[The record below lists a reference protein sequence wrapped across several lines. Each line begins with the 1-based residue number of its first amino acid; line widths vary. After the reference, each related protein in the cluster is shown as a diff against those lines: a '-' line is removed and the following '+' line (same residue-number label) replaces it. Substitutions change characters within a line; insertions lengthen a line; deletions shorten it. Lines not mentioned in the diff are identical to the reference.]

1 MDVRMDHAGYAR
13 TGSISHSYFLKSDT
27 AAWARSHQWEQSYS
41 DWLTENAD
49 SIARMTVKTAPWAK
63 TSSWAEP
70 YLQQAEAQGLISV
83 CIYGTDMTQS
93 MTRFEFASTVMR
105 IYEAA
110 GGAPVTITARFSDTN
125 DADIQSAATLGIVN
139 GTGNGSFS
147 PRGLLTRE
155 QAVTM
160 LGRAYALFRDVP
172 ADGAE
177 LPYSDAAQIADYARQ
192 PVALLTGLGVLSGSG
207 DGMLH
212 PQSKLTR
219 EQALKLAVELL
230 AALNG

>member
-1 MDVRMDHAGYAR
+1 
-13 TGSISHSYFLKSDT
+13 
-27 AAWARSHQWEQSYS
+27 
-41 DWLTENAD
+41 
-49 SIARMTVKTAPWAK
+49 
-63 TSSWAEP
+63 
-70 YLQQAEAQGLISV
+70 
-83 CIYGTDMTQS
+83 

-139 GTGNGSFS
+139 DTGNGSFS

>member
-1 MDVRMDHAGYAR
+1 
-13 TGSISHSYFLKSDT
+13 
-27 AAWARSHQWEQSYS
+27 
-41 DWLTENAD
+41 
-49 SIARMTVKTAPWAK
+49 MTVKTAPWAK

>member
-1 MDVRMDHAGYAR
+1 
-13 TGSISHSYFLKSDT
+13 
-27 AAWARSHQWEQSYS
+27 
-41 DWLTENAD
+41 
-49 SIARMTVKTAPWAK
+49 MTVKTAPWAK

-110 GGAPVTITARFSDTN
+110 ERRAGHDHGPFSDTN

-147 PRGLLTRE
+147 PPRS
-155 QAVTM
+155 AH
-160 LGRAYALFRDVP
+160 A
-172 ADGAE
+172 
-177 LPYSDAAQIADYARQ
+177 
-192 PVALLTGLGVLSGSG
+192 GSR
-207 DGMLH
+207 L
-212 PQSKLTR
+212 
-219 EQALKLAVELL
+219 
-230 AALNG
+230 